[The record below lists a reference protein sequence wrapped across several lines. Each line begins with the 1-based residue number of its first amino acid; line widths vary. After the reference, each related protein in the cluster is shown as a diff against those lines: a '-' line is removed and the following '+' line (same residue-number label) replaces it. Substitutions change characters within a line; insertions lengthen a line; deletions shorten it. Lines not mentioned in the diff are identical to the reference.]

1 MKKTSSLLIA
11 IIPLILCYHQ
21 GCNITP
27 DSLTDTIIIE
37 PGEDYF
43 IASYYFP
50 NYHIDERNEKVFGE
64 GWTEWKLVRDAK
76 PRFEGHRQPRVPS
89 WGYTDEADPKIMEK
103 KIDAAADH
111 GIDAFIFDWYYYNDG
126 LFLERA
132 VEEGFFNARNNDR
145 IRFALMW
152 ANHDWLNIHPVSL
165 ADHQSIEGPELLY
178 PGAITPE
185 TWDLMT
191 DYIIEKYFK
200 HPSYWRLNDAPYF
213 SIYDLTKFLENFG
226 SVEATSK
233 AVNDFRVKVIKAGF
247 KDLNLNAVVWGNTIL
262 PGPEKT
268 IVTDINQLLQQVG
281 FNSVSSYVWA
291 HYVKPDFPV
300 QDYTSARSIYFQFAE
315 NITDSI
321 SLPYY
326 PNITIGWDSSPRTKQ
341 DEPWENLGYPYTGV
355 FINNEPGSFQ
365 QALIR
370 VKDYL
375 EYHPEAER
383 IFHINSWNEWTEGSY
398 LEPDTTYGMRYLE
411 AIKAVF

>member
-1 MKKTSSLLIA
+1 MKKIHSLFIVIL
-11 IIPLILCYHQ
+11 PLIFYCHQ
-21 GCNITP
+21 GCNMKQE
-27 DSLTDTIIIE
+27 SLIDTLE
-37 PGEDYF
+37 KQLKEDYF

-50 NYHIDERNEKVFGE
+50 NYHVDKRNEEVFGE

-76 PRFEGHRQPRVPS
+76 PRFEGHRQPRVPA
-89 WGYTDEADPKIMEK
+89 WGLTDEADPKDMEK

-132 VEEGFFNARNNDR
+132 LEEGFFGAKNNNH
-145 IRFALMW
+145 IKFGLMW
-152 ANHDWLNIHPVSL
+152 ANHDWVNIHPVSV
-165 ADHQSIEGPELLY
+165 ADHQSAEGPELLY

-191 DYIIEKYFK
+191 DYIIETYFK
-200 HPSYWRLNDAPYF
+200 HPSYWLLHDAPYF

-226 SVEATSK
+226 SVEATSE
-233 AVNDFRVKVIKAGF
+233 AVNDFRVKVIDAGF
-247 KDLNLNAVVWGNTIL
+247 TDLHLNAVIWGNTTL
-262 PGPEKT
+262 PGTENT
-268 IVTDINQLLQQVG
+268 IVTDIDQMLQQIG
-281 FNSVSSYVWA
+281 FNSVSSYVWV

-300 QDYTSARSIYFQFAE
+300 QDYTSARNIYFQFAE
-315 NITDSI
+315 KIADSL

-355 FINNEPGSFQ
+355 FINNDPGNVK

-370 VKDYL
+370 VKNYL
-375 EYHPEAER
+375 EYHPEAEN
-383 IFHINSWNEWTEGSY
+383 IFHINCWNEWTEGSY
-398 LEPDTTYGMRYLE
+398 LEPDTTHGMGYLE
-411 AIKAVF
+411 AIDEVF